1 MSDIVFLRAW
11 VPVEP
16 KKYYNP
22 LTTFLESDP
31 LEWKGMKSI
40 YQIRNEKGI
49 PIPVKPDSN
58 YRVRIIL
65 FFFLVFFK
73 SS

>member
-65 FFFLVFFK
+65 FFFFSIF
-73 SS
+73 